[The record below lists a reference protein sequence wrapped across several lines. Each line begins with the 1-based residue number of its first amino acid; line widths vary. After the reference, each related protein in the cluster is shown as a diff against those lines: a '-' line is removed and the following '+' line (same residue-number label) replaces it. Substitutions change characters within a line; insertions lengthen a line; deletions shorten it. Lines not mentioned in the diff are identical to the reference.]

1 MDLVLFGIQGSGKG
15 TQTKRLAAEKGYE
28 IFEAGGALRK
38 IAALAPR
45 SSPQASEVGSVTQNQ
60 LELARTVK
68 SFIDVGKLVPHEII
82 MDVLKNAIE
91 SQPKEQ
97 KILFDGVPRDLD
109 QMRDF
114 TAIMEKL
121 GRDFRC
127 LHITLD
133 PEVGVQRILK
143 RAQIEGRADDA
154 SEETIR
160 KRMRTFTGKT
170 MPVIESYKKNG
181 KVVEIEGLGN
191 TEEIYQR
198 ILSAVA

>member
-15 TQTKRLAAEKGYE
+15 TQAKRLASEKGYE

-38 IAALAPR
+38 IAA
-45 SSPQASEVGSVTQNQ
+45 SGSPLGEK
-60 LELARTVK
+60 VK
-68 SFIDVGKLVPHEII
+68 SFIDVGKLFPHEII
-82 MDVLKNAIE
+82 MDVLREAII
-91 SQPKEQ
+91 SQPKDQ

-114 TAIMEKL
+114 NAIMENL

-133 PEVGVQRILK
+133 PEEGVQRILK

-160 KRMRTFTGKT
+160 KRMRTFVEKT
-170 MPVIESYKKNG
+170 MPVIESFKTLG
-181 KVVEIEGLGN
+181 KIIEVDGRGT

-198 ILSAVA
+198 ILAALS